1 MANREA
7 YHQQARSRR
16 AWFLAALVGLAA
28 LIHAGR
34 LFQLQVL
41 GVREY
46 TLQSERNRVRVER
59 FAAPRGSIVDRYG
72 AVLADSRPSYTVR
85 AVPRR
90 ILRDEARL
98 ALLSRLLEIPED
110 EIRER
115 LRKGA
120 SAHSPT
126 PVCRDAS
133 FVQVSRVAE
142 HEDDLPGVSLEPST
156 VRWYPNGETAC
167 HLLGHVGE
175 ISQKEVEDLAEQGY
189 RAGDFLGRT
198 GIEKQYEDVL
208 RGVDGERWLEVDAV
222 GRVVGEFAAERNVP
236 ATPGRTLR
244 LWVDLP
250 LQAIADS
257 CLAGRRGSVCMLDV
271 ASGGVLVMD
280 SAPGFDP
287 NAFSAGIRSAE
298 WRRLNEDPERPL
310 LFRAV
315 QSAYAPGS
323 TFKMVTFAV
332 TLEQH
337 VAGFTQRLPAS
348 CIGRYRFGTRSWRC
362 WDPKGHGSLALED
375 ALVKSCD
382 VYFYQIGE
390 RVPVDT
396 LAHAAMAAGLGR
408 KTGVDLPQEV
418 PGLVPTAEWM
428 DRRWGKRGWTQGA
441 MLNHAIGQGEYL
453 TTPLQLARYAAT
465 LARGGSIPVPTIV
478 QAIEGDDGVLRE
490 VPART
495 DGTWDISPETM
506 ARIREAMHQVVERGT
521 ARICRIEGYMP
532 AGKTGTAENPHGEAH
547 SWFMG
552 YAPYDAPEVAFAVM
566 VEAGGHGSDVAAP
579 IAKRLL
585 EEIAARRAPPEVE
598 S

>member
-1 MANREA
+1 MAYREA

-16 AWFLAALVGLAA
+16 AWLLAALVGCAA
-28 LIHAGR
+28 LILAGR

-59 FAAPRGSIVDRYG
+59 FAAPRGLIVDRFG

-90 ILRDEARL
+90 VLRDEARL
-98 ALLSRLLEIPED
+98 PLLSRLLDIPVD
-110 EIRER
+110 EITER
-115 LRKGA
+115 LRKGG
-120 SAHSPT
+120 SSHSPA

-133 FVQVSRVAE
+133 FVQVSRIAE
-142 HEDDLPGVSLEPST
+142 HEEDLPGVSLDVST
-156 VRWYPNGETAC
+156 VRWYPNGSAAA

-175 ISQKEVEDLAEQGY
+175 ISEKEVERLADRGY

-222 GRVVGEFAAERNVP
+222 GRIVGGFAADRSVP
-236 ATPGRTLR
+236 AIPGRTLR
-244 LWVDLP
+244 LWLDLP
-250 LQAIADS
+250 LQALADS

-271 ASGGVLVMD
+271 ASGGVLVLE
-280 SAPGFDP
+280 SSPGFDP
-287 NAFSAGIRSAE
+287 NVFAAGVRPGE
-298 WRRLNEDPERPL
+298 WRRLNGDPERPM

-332 TLEQH
+332 TLEEH
-337 VAGFTQRLPAS
+337 VAGFSQRLPAS
-348 CIGRYRFGTRSWRC
+348 CIGGYRFGNRFWRC
-362 WDPKGHGSLALED
+362 WEPKGHGPLALED

-382 VYFYQIGE
+382 VYFYQVGE

-408 KTGVDLPQEV
+408 RTGVDLPEEA
-418 PGLVPTAEWM
+418 PGLVPTSEWL

-441 MLNHAIGQGEYL
+441 VLNHAIGQGEYL

-465 LARGGSIPVPTIV
+465 LARGGSIPVPRIV
-478 QAIEGDDGVLRE
+478 QAIEGPDGVMQE
-490 VPART
+490 TEPRT
-495 DGTWDISPETM
+495 DGTWAISAETM
-506 ARIREAMHQVVERGT
+506 ERIREAMHQVVERGT
-521 ARICRIEGYMP
+521 ARVCRIEGYMP

-552 YAPYDAPEVAFAVM
+552 YAPYDAPEVAFSVM

-585 EEIAARRAPPEVE
+585 QELASRRAPPLDGI
-598 S
+598 